1 MKGRRFRVTAGTTWH
16 KSGARTAEQFVRAL
30 GSLTENQK
38 NSYLGLLDKLL
49 GAKLEDCD
57 FSVIKRHMEIQKRF
71 DKEERERLKMKRG
84 GSVAGGGRAVLP
96 IQR

>member
-1 MKGRRFRVTAGTTWH
+1 M
-16 KSGARTAEQFVRAL
+16 
-30 GSLTENQK
+30 
-38 NSYLGLLDKLL
+38 